1 MNSACISKLIIPG
14 SLVSFRKLNQ
24 TPWSLNI
31 ITECTEDTLCLPFTN
46 DLLRACLFSGT
57 QVDIKF
63 NNQYYE
69 YILNCSVVKIEL
81 SRFPYILVKV
91 DKICESPNNR
101 LFPRL
106 DVYLPAALST
116 SSSSYYCNVSNLSLG
131 GTAFLIDQVFPENTS
146 CEINILLEDN
156 SSIYAKGQIVTAS
169 TENELYKYCMMFT
182 FMEEEN
188 SNRLFSYLDAL
199 ENSYASL
206 KSKYLNNTKSINP
219 G

>member
-1 MNSACISKLIIPG
+1 LNSECISKLIAPG

-24 TPWSLNI
+24 SAWSLNI
-31 ITECTEDTLCLPFTN
+31 ITECIEDTICLPFTN

-57 QVDIKF
+57 PVDIKF

-81 SRFPYILVKV
+81 SRFPYIRVKV
-91 DKICESPNNR
+91 HNICESQNHR
-101 LFPRL
+101 IFPRL

-131 GTAFLIDQVFPENTS
+131 GTAFLIDQEIPENS
-146 CEINILLEDN
+146 PCEINILLDDN

-169 TENELYKYCMMFT
+169 TENSLYKYCMMFT

-188 SNRLFSYLDAL
+188 SNRLYSYLISL
-199 ENSYASL
+199 ENSYAGL
-206 KSKYLNNTKSINP
+206 RNKYLHNTK
-219 G
+219 